1 MVVNLPPIARLG
13 IAIKTTLV
21 ERHNLI
27 LADMLDKILEE
38 TQCDLELA
46 AVWCVNVK
54 NSLSNIQFLFLP
66 ISHRYKPQA
75 TIYGQ

>member
-27 LADMLDKILEE
+27 LADMLYKVLEE
-38 TQCDLELA
+38 
-46 AVWCVNVK
+46 N
-54 NSLSNIQFLFLP
+54 
-66 ISHRYKPQA
+66 
-75 TIYGQ
+75 